1 MENSEWKNI
10 AVLQSFSRL
19 DNSEEEFWLV
29 LIKKR
34 KERKRKVP
42 EGGGGILGE
51 MSSVGSSLVD
61 WRDEAQRSI
70 SLFLIAKSTENS
82 SGNEMQA
89 KKTEN
94 LITKTKKVQDRVHF
108 QFSMNK
114 IIAIFLLKL
123 KRKMKFCWIF

>member
-1 MENSEWKNI
+1 
-10 AVLQSFSRL
+10 
-19 DNSEEEFWLV
+19 